1 MTTATLTKVGNSMAV
16 VLPKGLRQQAGFEAG
31 EKLSI
36 DSPRKGVVVI
46 MAIHD
51 DAEDRLARLE
61 KVEARI
67 SKRSRLAPSCSI
79 WWIWRGRLSSR
90 PLIPTSL
97 TMRMGSF
104 APPLRRCR

>member
-46 MAIHD
+46 TAIHD
-51 DAEDRLARLE
+51 NAEDRLARLE

-67 SKRSRLAPSCSI
+67 SKRSRLAPWPKGKTADDFI
-79 WWIWRGRLSSR
+79 REARDARADEIV
-90 PLIPTSL
+90 SL
-97 TMRMGSF
+97 
-104 APPLRRCR
+104 